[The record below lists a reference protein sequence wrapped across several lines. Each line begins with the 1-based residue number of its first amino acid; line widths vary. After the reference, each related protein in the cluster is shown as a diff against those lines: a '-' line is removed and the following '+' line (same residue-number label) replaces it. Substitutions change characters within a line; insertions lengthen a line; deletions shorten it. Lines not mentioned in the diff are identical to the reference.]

1 MPLLETIGSGSISGY
16 GSNSNSA
23 WLANYSSIADILSNG
38 LATFATAEGLT
49 AGSSYTTLTPK
60 GGYMGGTYISRI
72 GGLNGSPPYD
82 NGTAGSIPVVNWGS
96 GKAFDQRVATPHYGW
111 RSTADVDITGQ
122 QASTMVVIG
131 EVNSPTGSANSSGYH
146 ISLNFGLN
154 GTNDSRAI
162 ASNGS
167 VARNVWYSNDTLMTL
182 SAALGVKN
190 VYVLRNTANSTNF
203 KWNTKSQSETS
214 SIAAQGGDVYGTTG
228 PSKLYTQ
235 WRDDNGGQYPYGYIA
250 EWMLFN
256 RELSDTE
263 VTRIIDYGK
272 AKYGFA

>member
-1 MPLLETIGSGSISGY
+1 MPLLETIGSGSAAGWGASG
-16 GSNSNSA
+16 S
-23 WLANYSSIADILSNG
+23 WLNAYASIADILSNG

-49 AGSSYTTLTPK
+49 AGSSYTTLIPK

-82 NGTAGSIPVVNWGS
+82 NGTVGSVPVVNWGS
-96 GKAFDQRVATPHYGW
+96 GKAFDQRSSATTNYGW
-111 RSTADVDITGQ
+111 RSTADVGITGTQ
-122 QASTMVVIG
+122 PSTMVVIG
-131 EVNSPTGSANSSGYH
+131 EVNSSTGSANGSGYH

-154 GTNDSRAI
+154 GTNNSRAV
-162 ASNGS
+162 ASTGT
-167 VARNVWYSNDTLMTL
+167 VARNVWYSNDTLMTI
-182 SAALGVKN
+182 SAAVGVKN
-190 VYVLRNTANSTNF
+190 VYVLRNTSGTSNF
-203 KWNTKSQSETS
+203 RWNTKSQTETGTVP
-214 SIAAQGGDVYGTTG
+214 APGMNTTG

-256 RELSDTE
+256 RELSDSE

-272 AKYGFA
+272 AKYGFS